1 MGGPDEVGSV
11 FRLRHP
17 GSLDGA
23 PAVRL
28 FMFQRLKTAAAS
40 FRREIKVYMLVQQ
53 HPRTPKIAKM
63 LIGAAVAY
71 AVSPIDLIPD
81 FIPVVGHAD
90 DLVVVPLLVYTA
102 VRLIPSEVIAECRA
116 KVAVNQATAEPVF
129 KNR

>member
-23 PAVRL
+23 SAVQHYVSAVENGGGIISAGDQGL
-28 FMFQRLKTAAAS
+28 LAHK
-40 FRREIKVYMLVQQ
+40 Q

-63 LIGAAVAY
+63 LIGAAIAY

-81 FIPVVGHAD
+81 FIPVVGHVD

-102 VRLIPSEVIAECRA
+102 V
-116 KVAVNQATAEPVF
+116 TALSGS
-129 KNR
+129 